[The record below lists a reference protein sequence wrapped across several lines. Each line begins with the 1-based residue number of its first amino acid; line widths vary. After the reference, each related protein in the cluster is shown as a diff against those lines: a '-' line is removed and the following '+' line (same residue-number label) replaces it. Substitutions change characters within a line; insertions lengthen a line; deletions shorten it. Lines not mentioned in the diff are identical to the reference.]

1 MLGACAVGLTR
12 THPNVQTQS
21 NGFVQLS
28 VWGLKSRSGMHS
40 RSAWDAHGAV
50 CPRFVVDKR
59 RSLCAPVSANHIKS
73 HTECSGSP
81 VVPGQELLFSPANLS
96 VDARIPQS
104 ITDLVSS
111 RNPGPRVSLS
121 ANLNLIDRRS
131 VVSCGVSR
139 CPERR
144 RSLSSGTRSLCP
156 PSPSRFRPCVL
167 RDTCSRWRLRFS
179 QPGSQAPGVS
189 SPCTTRSWTT
199 ITL

>member
-1 MLGACAVGLTR
+1 MTR

-139 CPERR
+139 CPH
-144 RSLSSGTRSLCP
+144 CP
-156 PSPSRFRPCVL
+156 AVPDHSVL
-167 RDTCSRWRLRFS
+167 RVRRGFVRASCGTPVHDGVCASRNPGHRHPASPLRVLR
-179 QPGSQAPGVS
+179 GVGQ
-189 SPCTTRSWTT
+189 R
-199 ITL
+199 